1 MRKKILI
8 VGPGTKTS
16 NGGIAEV
23 TKQMLGSDILRED
36 FRLYEYPSY
45 KEGNKI
51 SRFIYGVKRILKFQF
66 EARNYDAVH
75 VQMTSKGSAL
85 RKSYYIKKAKKM
97 GKKVFVQIHSTDFFL
112 DTMSE
117 KRKKKMKKTLK
128 MADKVL
134 VLSDGFADRIESEF
148 GLENTEVLPNGIAP
162 YKYSYNPAA
171 DKKKLLFLGKI
182 REDKGCFKIIY
193 ALKLLKD
200 AYGLEPEC
208 VISGSGNIQEVQEEA
223 EQLELKNISFTGWI
237 DGDEKTRLLKNS
249 GVLLMPSYHEGFPM
263 SILEGMASGCYIIT
277 SDVGACSEMA
287 EGSVVMPGDEKSL
300 ADAIKH
306 VIYMPEDEYVAALLK
321 NKNKIDNVYNIDKVH
336 KMLLDMYNDAFC
348 N

>member
-117 KRKKKMKKTLK
+117 KRKKKIKKTLK

-134 VLSDGFADRIESEF
+134 VLSDGFADS
-148 GLENTEVLPNGIAP
+148 
-162 YKYSYNPAA
+162 
-171 DKKKLLFLGKI
+171 FLA
-182 REDKGCFKIIY
+182 R
-193 ALKLLKD
+193 
-200 AYGLEPEC
+200 
-208 VISGSGNIQEVQEEA
+208 
-223 EQLELKNISFTGWI
+223 
-237 DGDEKTRLLKNS
+237 
-249 GVLLMPSYHEGFPM
+249 
-263 SILEGMASGCYIIT
+263 
-277 SDVGACSEMA
+277 
-287 EGSVVMPGDEKSL
+287 
-300 ADAIKH
+300 
-306 VIYMPEDEYVAALLK
+306 
-321 NKNKIDNVYNIDKVH
+321 
-336 KMLLDMYNDAFC
+336 
-348 N
+348 